1 MARKI
6 STTIKKG
13 ASKMKSTVKRFFSP
27 LPCVHDGTETTS
39 DQTAGPADTSDASED
54 KTKHTTTL
62 IERVHDTVTTV
73 NSRRK
78 SITSSILHR
87 SRHSTSLDIA
97 RGDPLL
103 PPELIEKIASYMTQ
117 HELLRFSKVS
127 RDCYTAAERH
137 LYRRPFTRRFD
148 KLLRTLERSP
158 YKADL
163 ILELALGFETD
174 FYSVKYCL

>member
-1 MARKI
+1 MK
-6 STTIKKG
+6 
-13 ASKMKSTVKRFFSP
+13 ASVKRFFSTT
-27 LPCVHDGTETTS
+27 PCTQEASETSS
-39 DQTAGPADTSDASED
+39 DQTAEASDSADTHED
-54 KTKHTTTL
+54 KSKHVTL
-62 IERVHDTVTTV
+62 IEKVHDTVTTV

-87 SRHSTSLDIA
+87 SRQSTSLDIP
-97 RGDPLL
+97 RGDPVL

-158 YKADL
+158 FKADL

-174 FYSVKYCL
+174 FYSVKYSFDR

>member
-6 STTIKKG
+6 STSIKKG
-13 ASKMKSTVKRFFSP
+13 ASEMKSTIKRFFSP
-27 LPCVHDGTETTS
+27 LPCIHDGRETPS
-39 DQTAGPADTSDASED
+39 DQTGGTADTADASED
-54 KTKHTTTL
+54 KTKHTTL
-62 IERVHDTVTTV
+62 IEKVHDTVTTV

-87 SRHSTSLDIA
+87 SRHSTSLDIG
-97 RGDPLL
+97 REDPAL

-117 HELLRFSKVS
+117 HELLRFCKVS

-158 YKADL
+158 FKADL